1 MARQQIKTSVR
12 FEVFKR
18 DSFTC
23 QYCGAKSPDVILEV
37 DHIKPVAGGGT
48 NDILNLVT
56 ACRQCNAGKKDRL
69 LSDDAAVKKARA
81 QADELEERRRQL
93 EMIAEWHRGLIN
105 TDHEAVV
112 MLERLWLDAVEE
124 TDESVCLTDK
134 AKETLRTA
142 MRRYGFE
149 LVCQAISQVT
159 TALRKVPKQDRSL
172 EDRNQAFWSIPS
184 RCTVLKADRDNPG
197 IGRLFYIR
205 GILRKRCA
213 YMSENACIALLKEAW
228 SCEIEVDWMESIA
241 KQATSWSW
249 FRDLVSEQICQVYD
263 SQEADDGTN
272 P

>member
-1 MARQQIKTSVR
+1 MRQSIRKSVR

-23 QYCGAKSPDVILEV
+23 QYCGEKAPDVILEI
-37 DHIKPVAGGGT
+37 DHIHPVADGGK

-56 ACRQCNAGKKDRL
+56 ACRSCNSGKSSRL

-105 TDHEAVV
+105 SDHESLM
-112 MLERLWLDAVEE
+112 MLERLWFDSVEE
-124 TDESVCLTDK
+124 ADENAYLVDK
-134 AKETLRTA
+134 ARDTLRAA

-149 LVCQAISQVT
+149 IVCQAIAQAT
-159 TALRKVPKQDRSL
+159 NAFRRMPIDERSS
-172 EDRNQAFWSIPS
+172 EDRNATFWSIPS
-184 RCTVLKADRDNPG
+184 RCSVLKADRDNPG

-205 GILRKRCA
+205 GILRNRCGHLN
-213 YMSENACIALLKEAW
+213 ENRCIALLKEAW
-228 SCEIEVDWMESIA
+228 ACGVSVDWMESIA
-241 KQATSWSW
+241 KETSSWSR
-249 FRDLVSEQICQVYD
+249 FRDDVNDAINELYESE
-263 SQEADDGTN
+263 EAYDGTH